1 MMSLLVGLRVVEGM
15 QHSMHQLILRSNK
28 LLEVDGVVRVVVV
41 PRLVV
46 PLVVLCVHHLIG
58 RWDKSIR
65 FYETHLYAQGVD
77 EKMLPFYLSY

>member
-58 RWDKSIR
+58 
-65 FYETHLYAQGVD
+65 
-77 EKMLPFYLSY
+77 